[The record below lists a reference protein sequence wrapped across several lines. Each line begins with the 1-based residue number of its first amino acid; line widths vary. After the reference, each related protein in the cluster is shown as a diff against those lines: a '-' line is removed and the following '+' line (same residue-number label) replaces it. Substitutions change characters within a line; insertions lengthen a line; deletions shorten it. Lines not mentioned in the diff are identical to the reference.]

1 VQQQNLFLQK
11 DIDRRWRAFVNYEF
25 VNTLIEPERMD
36 NLFNFGFSSTG
47 ARVRLTAGLPAAYNI
62 MQRHGG
68 EIRLDSDLGRGT
80 RVRLELPAF

>member
-1 VQQQNLFLQK
+1 MQQQNLFLQK
-11 DIDRRWRAFVNYEF
+11 DIDRKWRAFVNYEF

-36 NLFNFGFSSTG
+36 NLFNIGFSSSG